1 MAAHLE
7 LQREVNDLLQRKSHW
22 SESDV
27 SRFTELVRR
36 DHINEQEEKD
46 QKIRF
51 EEEELK
57 VEKGFSG
64 ENRPRSCA
72 FS

>member
-1 MAAHLE
+1 M
-7 LQREVNDLLQRKSHW
+7 QREVNDLLQRKSQW

-36 DHINEQEEKD
+36 DHVNEQEEKD
-46 QKIRF
+46 TKTRL

-57 VEKGFSG
+57 VEKGLSG
-64 ENRPRSCA
+64 E
-72 FS
+72 FL